1 MGGYNFNL
9 LGDDEEQK
17 KLADQESVLQELLG
31 GADDQAPTV
40 DQTPAPLQASTTDP
54 KVADFQARLDQAK
67 AARAASMGST
77 DDSSVLDDLVA
88 QHEHR
93 SHTAG
98 DIDTALAMLLD
109 LGANKGRGLGQIV
122 GAYASNRDHEASQDE
137 HFKEQVAFAKAKKK
151 DADPVA
157 EALRTQAVLNAM
169 AGHETTAERETRLA
183 QGQNFNQQKVT
194 PGTDPYKGVIQQ
206 KEDLAAAGVKGKTN
220 EETALADQI
229 DENARGKAA
238 ASAQGSTSATTNEL
252 RLNPRDITPEQQ
264 AQLDIETK
272 RLQQSQQAHED
283 AQANAEATRAATAE
297 TRRQGELNSF
307 RTQTKDMLSA
317 LQKARD
323 LQKQIDNAGGKD
335 VPGLDNL
342 DYNLPNAMLSRDA
355 IHNQEI
361 LQQLI
366 NPETKRYFGTAVSA
380 NEASA
385 RERAYGTGRLSGEA
399 AREEAIKTI
408 REGLESGVRG
418 AAAGREDAA
427 RAVLKEYGLDD
438 LLPAQAAAV
447 VEDAPASAR
456 DALPEQRVPEGDAL
470 SVQPGAATKVRDVIG
485 GSNNPKATDV
495 QLRSPKGR
503 VGVLTLTPD
512 ELKKYEAAGWTVL

>member
-17 KLADQESVLQELLG
+17 RLADQQSVLQELLG
-31 GADDQAPTV
+31 GADDHAPTV

-67 AARAASMGST
+67 AARASSMGST

-137 HFKEQVAFAKAKKK
+137 HFKEQVAFAKAKRK

-157 EALRTQAVLNAM
+157 EALRTQAVMNAM
-169 AGHETTAERETRLA
+169 GGHETQEERERRLA
-183 QGQNFNQQKVT
+183 GKDAYARAKET
-194 PGTDPYKGVIQQ
+194 PGTPEADAVVKHAYDLSRGRKGGLL
-206 KEDLAAAGVKGKTN
+206 D
-220 EETALADQI
+220 EEYDQADRSA
-229 DENARGKAA
+229 EVGAKKAA
-238 ASAQGSTSATTNEL
+238 ASTTASTTAKNET
-252 RLNPRDITPEQQ
+252 PPDITPQQQ
-264 AQLDIETK
+264 AELDREDLRIAQAK
-272 RLQQSQQAHED
+272 QAHED
-283 AQANAEATRAATAE
+283 AQMNAEATRAATAE
-297 TRRQGELNSF
+297 THRQGELNSF
-307 RTQTKDMLSA
+307 RTQTKDMLTA

-323 LQKQIDNAGGKD
+323 LQKQIDAAPGN
-335 VPGLDNL
+335 VPGLSNWQYNEPNL
-342 DYNLPNAMLSRDA
+342 MLDPQA

-380 NEASA
+380 NEATA

-418 AAAGREDAA
+418 AGVGREDVA
-427 RAVLKEYGLDD
+427 RQVLKEYGLDD
-438 LLPAQAAAV
+438 LMPAQAAAV
-447 VEDAPASAR
+447 IDDAPASAR
-456 DALPEQRVPEGDAL
+456 DALPQARVPDPL
-470 SVQPGAATKVRDVIG
+470 DVPTTAG
-485 GSNNPKATDV
+485 GMQ
-495 QLRSPKGR
+495 QLQQSAPSL
-503 VGVLTLTPD
+503 GVMPD
-512 ELKKYEAAGWTVL
+512 SLRKKYEKYRAGGL

>member
-1 MGGYNFNL
+1 MGGYNFSL

-17 KLADQESVLQELLG
+17 KLADQQSVLQELLG

-67 AARAASMGST
+67 AARASSMGST

-122 GAYASNRDHEASQDE
+122 GAYSRNREEESNQDE
-137 HFKEQVAFAKAKKK
+137 RFKEQVAFAKAKRK

-169 AGHETTAERETRLA
+169 AGHETTAEREARLA

-229 DENARGKAA
+229 DENARGKSA

-264 AQLDIETK
+264 AQLDREDLRIAQAK
-272 RLQQSQQAHED
+272 QAHED
-283 AQANAEATRAATAE
+283 AQMNAEATRAATAE
-297 TRRQGELNSF
+297 THRQSELNSF
-307 RTQTKDMLSA
+307 RTQTKDMLVA

-323 LQKQIDNAGGKD
+323 LQKQIDAAPGN
-335 VPGLDNL
+335 VPGLSNL
-342 DYNLPNAMLSRDA
+342 QYNEPNLMLDPQA

-380 NEASA
+380 NEATA

-418 AAAGREDAA
+418 AGVGREDVA
-427 RAVLKEYGLDD
+427 RQVLKEYGLDD
-438 LLPAQAAAV
+438 LMPAQAAAV
-447 VEDAPASAR
+447 VDDAPASAR
-456 DALPEQRVPEGDAL
+456 NAMPQVRQDNPNDLGVVGGKNVRSTPAPDATPVQTYKFKQKSTGDVFTKSLTEQQAIDFMDRNKD
-470 SVQPGAATKVRDVIG
+470 
-485 GSNNPKATDV
+485 
-495 QLRSPKGR
+495 
-503 VGVLTLTPD
+503 
-512 ELKKYEAAGWTVL
+512 GWEML

>member
-1 MGGYNFNL
+1 MGGYNFSL

-17 KLADQESVLQELLG
+17 KLAEQQDVLQQLIG
-31 GADDQAPTV
+31 DDSPTSAT
-40 DQTPAPLQASTTDP
+40 DHTPNNLQATQTDSRLS
-54 KVADFQARLDQAK
+54 DFQSRLDK
-67 AARAASMGST
+67 ATALREQQGGNDYSA
-77 DDSSVLDDLVA
+77 LDELVA

-98 DIDTALAMLLD
+98 DIDTGLAMLLD
-109 LGANKGRGLGQIV
+109 LGFNHGRGLGQIT
-122 GAYASNRDHEASQDE
+122 GAYVSNRD
-137 HFKEQVAFAKAKKK
+137 KESSEGDQLKKDVALAKARGKTV
-151 DADPVA
+151 DPVTA
-157 EALRTQAVLNAM
+157 AFQQQRIIDTINGQGAAAGREKNLETQRQFQRDK
-169 AGHETTAERETRLA
+169 T
-183 QGQNFNQQKVT
+183 T
-194 PGTDPYKGVIQQ
+194 PGTDPYQGVIQQ
-206 KEDLAAAGVKGKTN
+206 AEDKSAAGVKGKTN
-220 EETALADQI
+220 EETALAPQI
-229 DENARGKAA
+229 DENARGKAS
-238 ASAQGSTSATTNEL
+238 ASAQGTTSATTNEL

-264 AQLDIETK
+264 AQLDLENK
-272 RLQQSQQAHED
+272 RLLQSQQAHED

-297 TRRQGELNSF
+297 THRQGELNSF
-307 RTQTKDMLSA
+307 RTQTKDMLVA

-323 LQKQIDNAGGKD
+323 LQKQIDDTPGN
-335 VPGLDNL
+335 VPGLGNWQYNEPNL
-342 DYNLPNAMLSRDA
+342 MLDRQA

-380 NEASA
+380 NEARA

-438 LLPAQAAAV
+438 LMPAQAAAV
-447 VEDAPASAR
+447 IDDAPASAR
-456 DALPEQRVPEGDAL
+456 SAMPQQRVPAGDVL
-470 SVQPGAATKVRDVIG
+470 SVQPGSPAKVRDVID
-485 GSNNPKATDV
+485 GSNNPKARDV

-512 ELKKYEAAGWTVL
+512 ELKKYEAAGWTEL

>member
-17 KLADQESVLQELLG
+17 KLADQQSVLQELLG
-31 GADDQAPTV
+31 GVGDELAPTV
-40 DQTPAPLQASTTDP
+40 DQTPAPLQATATDP

-67 AARAASMGST
+67 AARASSMGST

-93 SHTAG
+93 DHTAG

-109 LGANKGRGLGQIV
+109 LGANKGRGLGQIA
-122 GAYASNRDHEASQDE
+122 GAYVSNRDHEASQDE
-137 HFKEQVAFAKAKKK
+137 HFKEQVAFAKAKRK
-151 DADPVA
+151 DTDPVA

-169 AGHETTAERETRLA
+169 AGHETTAEREARLA

-194 PGTDPYKGVIQQ
+194 PGTDPYKGVIKQ
-206 KEDLAAAGVKGKTN
+206 KEDLAGAGVKGKTD

-229 DENARGKAA
+229 DENARGKSA

-283 AQANAEATRAATAE
+283 AMANTAATRDAAAE

-307 RTQTKDMLSA
+307 RTQTKDMLTA

-323 LQKQIDNAGGKD
+323 LQKQIDAAPGN
-335 VPGLDNL
+335 VPGLSNWQYNEPNL
-342 DYNLPNAMLSRDA
+342 MLDPQA

-438 LLPAQAAAV
+438 LMPAQAAAV
-447 VEDAPASAR
+447 VDDAPASAR
-456 DALPEQRVPEGDAL
+456 DALPQQRVPEGDAL

-485 GSNNPKATDV
+485 GSSNPKASDV

-503 VGVLTLTPD
+503 VGVLTVTPD